1 MDERMLS
8 NETFWVI
15 LMHRSIFNLS
25 KAKVKEKIGKVDSY
39 KRHLPL
45 KMFHIY

>member
-1 MDERMLS
+1 MLS

-15 LMHRSIFNLS
+15 LIQRSIFNLN
-25 KAKVKEKIGKVDSY
+25 KAKVKEKIGKVVGSY